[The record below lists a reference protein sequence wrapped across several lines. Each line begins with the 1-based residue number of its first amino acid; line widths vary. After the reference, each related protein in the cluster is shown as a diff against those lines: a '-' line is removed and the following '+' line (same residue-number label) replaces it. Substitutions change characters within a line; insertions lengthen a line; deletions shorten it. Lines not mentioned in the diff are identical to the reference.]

1 MSCWHW
7 CIVSSTTVIAS
18 SPLCLLP
25 ELGVVAVCAGVVV
38 AVVVAALHFAGV
50 CAEAATVVVCLL
62 LTTSVEGGGVPA
74 SLCRV
79 GIRSVVA
86 VGPTSV

>member
-1 MSCWHW
+1 MSN
-7 CIVSSTTVIAS
+7 TTVIAS
-18 SPLCLLP
+18 SPLCLLA

-38 AVVVAALHFAGV
+38 AALHCFGV
-50 CAEAATVVVCLL
+50 GAEATTVVVCLL
-62 LTTSVEGGGVPA
+62 LTIAAEGCGVLA
-74 SLCRV
+74 SLCRS

>member
-1 MSCWHW
+1 M
-7 CIVSSTTVIAS
+7 SSTTVIAS

-38 AVVVAALHFAGV
+38 AVVVAALHCFGV
-50 CAEAATVVVCLL
+50 GAEATTVVVCLL
-62 LTTSVEGGGVPA
+62 LTIAAEGCGVLA
-74 SLCRV
+74 SLCRS

>member
-7 CIVSSTTVIAS
+7 CIVSNTTVIAS
-18 SPLCLLP
+18 SPLCLLA
-25 ELGVVAVCAGVVV
+25 ELGVVAVCAGVV
-38 AVVVAALHFAGV
+38 AVVVAALHFAVV
-50 CAEAATVVVCLL
+50 CAEAAVVVVCLL
-62 LTTSVEGGGVPA
+62 LTTVAEGGGVPA

-79 GIRSVVA
+79 GNRSVVA

>member
-1 MSCWHW
+1 M
-7 CIVSSTTVIAS
+7 SSTTVIAS

-25 ELGVVAVCAGVVV
+25 ELGVVAVCAG
-38 AVVVAALHFAGV
+38 VVVAALHFAGV